1 MCHVSLSPTCE
12 TNTAPCYPL
21 ENGKK
26 SQSFIVN
33 KEMPT
38 GFCHWDKNPKPRH
51 SALSN
56 REPFK
61 SSNNEQDRGR
71 ERRERA
77 KGRHKK
83 RERAMERCK
92 MERITNEC
100 AAEREP

>member
-1 MCHVSLSPTCE
+1 MCHFFRFMSQTSLLVIPFE
-12 TNTAPCYPL
+12 
-21 ENGKK
+21 KK
-26 SQSFIVN
+26 RMCKSFILN
-33 KEMPT
+33 KETPT

-51 SALSN
+51 SPLSN

-61 SSNNEQDRGR
+61 SSDNEQDRKGERVER
-71 ERRERA
+71 E

-83 RERAMERCK
+83 REREIERCK